1 MSEDQLYEIARKR
14 IDRRNRRWLLL
25 GVNFFFFLMYVGAF
39 TAYQG
44 IPRNVGAFFALAWMG
59 VLVLHVFYL
68 NVTQNR
74 DEAIDGEVAKLR
86 EAIYE
91 KPKRLGLTD
100 DGELTDID
108 SLDGHPDDDLNDN
121 LNDNLNDDLDELPV
135 KRRSNSL

>member
-39 TAYQG
+39 TAYSG
-44 IPRNVGAFFALAWMG
+44 IPRNIGAFFALAWMG

-91 KPKRLGLTD
+91 EAEAPRPDGRWRTDRDRQPGRRPLT
-100 DGELTDID
+100 TT
-108 SLDGHPDDDLNDN
+108 STTT
-121 LNDNLNDDLDELPV
+121 
-135 KRRSNSL
+135 

>member
-25 GVNFFFFLMYVGAF
+25 GVNFFFFLMYLGVF
-39 TAYQG
+39 TAYSG

-68 NVTQNR
+68 NITQNR

-108 SLDGHPDDDLNDN
+108 SLDETPADSVDDDLKDN
-121 LNDNLNDDLDELPV
+121 LDELPV